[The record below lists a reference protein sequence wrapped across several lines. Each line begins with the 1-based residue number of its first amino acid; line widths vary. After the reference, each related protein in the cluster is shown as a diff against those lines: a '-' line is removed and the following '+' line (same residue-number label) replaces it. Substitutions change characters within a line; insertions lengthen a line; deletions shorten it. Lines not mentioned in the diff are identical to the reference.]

1 MGHFL
6 ETMHYWQYVIL
17 LISEQFTPGA
27 ENKRIDQTSEHV
39 HETNSNAPNSSTEW
53 GGQWDGVFT
62 LYLKEKEHRVS
73 EILILLVYRRIIRHQ
88 VSLAPVTLEDCWS
101 AG

>member
-1 MGHFL
+1 MY
-6 ETMHYWQYVIL
+6 M
-17 LISEQFTPGA
+17 
-27 ENKRIDQTSEHV
+27 KQTAMLQPPVQS
-39 HETNSNAPNSSTEW
+39 
-53 GGQWDGVFT
+53 GVASGMVYLPYT
-62 LYLKEKEHRVS
+62 LKKKNTVS